1 MTQLVAEQTD
11 ALVSAFQQE
20 VTRIPWFDEPLVLRL
35 PASLPM
41 DEDQFFDFCQEN
53 DALRIERNAQGELI
67 IMPPAGGE
75 TGDRNFR
82 LVVLFG
88 QWVERDGS
96 GVGFDSSTGFI
107 FPNGA
112 ERSPDVAWVKRERL
126 AALTPEQKARVLP
139 LCPDFVI
146 ELRSPSDR
154 LKPLQD
160 KMQEY
165 IDNGARLGWLLDPSP
180 NRAYIYRPNRPV
192 EQHDNPATLSGD
204 PELPGFV
211 LPVAA
216 IFEPSY

>member
-1 MTQLVAEQTD
+1 MTQLVVEQTD
-11 ALVSAFQQE
+11 ASADACQE
-20 VTRIPWFDEPLVLRL
+20 AEARAPRLDVPLVLRL

-41 DEDQFFDFCQEN
+41 NEEQFFDFCQEN
-53 DALRIERNAQGELI
+53 DILRIERSAWGELI

-82 LVVLFG
+82 LAVLFG
-88 QWVERDGS
+88 QWVERDGT

-107 FPNGA
+107 LPNGA
-112 ERSPDVAWVKRERL
+112 TRSPDVAWVKRERL
-126 AALTPEQKARVLP
+126 AVLTPEQYERFLP

-165 IDNGARLGWLLDPSP
+165 IDNGTRLGWLLDPVSR
-180 NRAYIYRPNRPV
+180 RAHVYRPNRPV
-192 EQHDNPATLSGD
+192 EQQDESAPLTGD
-204 PELPGFV
+204 PELPGLV
-211 LPVAA
+211 LELAEVFKRP
-216 IFEPSY
+216 F